1 MAGVADW
8 LPRYDVR
15 ERHQCVIPLQP
26 ERALANALDTPVCPD
41 RLVRLLFRLRSFG
54 SPTESIGEYFAHHG
68 FVVLQETPTVFVF
81 GMALGPRGQPRR
93 AADVASW
100 RAWGPAGVQIAA
112 DFEAMPEAD
121 GHSRLSTETRVLAL
135 DGKSRLAFRIYWL
148 VIGPFSALIR
158 RRWLRAVAAGSI
170 AAREG
175 GD

>member
-1 MAGVADW
+1 
-8 LPRYDVR
+8 
-15 ERHQCVIPLQP
+15 
-26 ERALANALDTPVCPD
+26 
-41 RLVRLLFRLRSFG
+41 
-54 SPTESIGEYFAHHG
+54 
-68 FVVLQETPTVFVF
+68 VLQETPTVFVF
-81 GMALGPRGQPRR
+81 GMALGRHGQPRR

-100 RAWGPAGVQIAA
+100 RAWGPTGVQIAA
-112 DFEAMPEAD
+112 DFEAVPGAD